1 MHADPAREVYVQ
13 ASRKSYVTQSAC
25 VAVLKSVRKHGL
37 PKHISRPTMKR
48 TRVDALP
55 HESPCGSLFSSM
67 RLTCIDGGF
76 LQVPVVMPWPQ
87 LYGILESSPEFADF
101 VHESLG
107 IANRAELGIA
117 IYCDEIL
124 PGNALRH
131 SNERKLLAF
140 YWSLTNFRG
149 QMTREE
155 AWFHIC
161 VIRSN
166 RVKLVKDGYTQ
177 VFKQLMSLFFE
188 SPHDIRLGVPLNFPA
203 RGLQKMFCGRISMIV
218 GDEAAL
224 KQIWSVK
231 GSAGTMMCMLCR
243 NVVASV
249 SDLDSHASGSLLPS
263 CVTTLA
269 GVVAHTDGSIQ
280 ANAQF
285 LASQKPIV
293 SKAAF
298 DRLEQGLGLSFAP
311 NGALWSA
318 DCYDYMFGGPAS
330 ATCFDWMHCFFVA
343 GLWTSEAGLLCLNLS
358 ESFAFHN
365 FNVFSCAFQGTTGDV
380 YVSRCD
386 ALGKAKAG
394 IDIEAYV
401 AQVIFPKKVQAKSA
415 HLAKNFKRK
424 IGEGDL
430 HTSASDA
437 LTLYGVLRSLLIS
450 LVPSPEGQLLK
461 SATWL

>member
-218 GDEAAL
+218 EDEAAL

-293 SKAAF
+293 SKPPSIVWSRDWASA
-298 DRLEQGLGLSFAP
+298 LPPMAHC
-311 NGALWSA
+311 GALIVMTTCLAVQRLQRASIGCIVSSWLACGLQKQDFCASICRKVLRFIISMSFHAHFKAQQVMYMCPGATLSA
-318 DCYDYMFGGPAS
+318 RPRPES
-330 ATCFDWMHCFFVA
+330 
-343 GLWTSEAGLLCLNLS
+343 TS
-358 ESFAFHN
+358 
-365 FNVFSCAFQGTTGDV
+365 
-380 YVSRCD
+380 R
-386 ALGKAKAG
+386 
-394 IDIEAYV
+394 
-401 AQVIFPKKVQAKSA
+401 
-415 HLAKNFKRK
+415 
-424 IGEGDL
+424 
-430 HTSASDA
+430 
-437 LTLYGVLRSLLIS
+437 LTL
-450 LVPSPEGQLLK
+450 PK
-461 SATWL
+461 